1 VTWLLPKALSCAAKN
16 EGLFVT
22 AGSSHGVRSVR
33 FFDGR
38 RRISKQTRGIEGLYA
53 AQWKTREA
61 HRGRH
66 LLRAVVVDRRGA
78 RATALRVVRV
88 CRR

>member
-1 VTWLLPKALSCAAKN
+1 VQ
-16 EGLFVT
+16 
-22 AGSSHGVRSVR
+22 

-38 RRISKQTRGIEGLYA
+38 RRIWKQTRGIEGLYVG
-53 AQWKTREA
+53 QWKTGKA

-66 LLRAVVVDRRGA
+66 VLRAVVVDRRGV
-78 RATALRVVRV
+78 RATAVRVLRV